1 MNGETVAQ
9 ATAPPGAGAVLA
21 DLYREHRLALVR
33 LAVLLVGDR
42 ESAEDVVQDV
52 FSRLHTAALNGGR
65 PGTLT
70 LTYVRV
76 CVLNAS
82 RSLLRRR
89 GVAARLRLTRRDWPI
104 GPDSASGSGSGS
116 GSGSAETSV
125 LLGETR
131 QEMLAAL
138 GRLPRR
144 QREVLV
150 LRYYLDLSDAEIA
163 QVTRLGQS
171 TVRSTVSRALGRLER
186 ELGGKA

>member
-1 MNGETVAQ
+1 MNGEIVAR
-9 ATAPPGAGAVLA
+9 APAPPGAEAILV

-42 ESAEDVVQDV
+42 EGAEDVVQDV
-52 FSRLHTAALNGGR
+52 FSRLHGKR
-65 PGTLT
+65 PEVLT
-70 LTYVRV
+70 LTYIRV

-82 RSLLRRR
+82 RSVLRRR
-89 GVAARLRLTRRDWPI
+89 GVAARAVPGR
-104 GPDSASGSGSGS
+104 PDEPVD
-116 GSGSAETSV
+116 SAETAA
-125 LLGETR
+125 LLGESR

-150 LRYYLDLSDAEIA
+150 LRYYLDLSYADIA
-163 QVTRLGQS
+163 QATRVRES
-171 TVRSTVSRALGRLER
+171 TVRSTAFRALERLER

>member
-1 MNGETVAQ
+1 MNGEIVALP
-9 ATAPPGAGAVLA
+9 ATPPDAEAVLA
-21 DLYREHRLALVR
+21 GFYREHRLALVR

-42 ESAEDVVQDV
+42 ECAEDVVQDV
-52 FSRLHTAALNGGR
+52 FSRLHGKG

-82 RSLLRRR
+82 RSVLRRR
-89 GVAARLRLTRRDWPI
+89 GVAARAVLGRPEEPVD
-104 GPDSASGSGSGS
+104 
-116 GSGSAETSV
+116 SAETAA
-125 LLGETR
+125 LLGESR

-150 LRYYLDLSDAEIA
+150 LRYYLDMSNADIA
-163 QVTRLGQS
+163 QATRLRES
-171 TVRSTVSRALGRLER
+171 TVRSTAFRALERLER